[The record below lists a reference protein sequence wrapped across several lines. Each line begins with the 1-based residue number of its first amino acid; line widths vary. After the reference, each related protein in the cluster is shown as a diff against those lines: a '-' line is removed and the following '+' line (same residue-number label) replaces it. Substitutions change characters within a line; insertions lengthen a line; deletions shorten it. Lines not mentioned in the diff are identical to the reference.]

1 MTTESFEAFTSGFL
15 SKITSQIN
23 IHCEVKVTSD
33 VIKLKVYFPES
44 WEDIDIR
51 ILHSIVFDETKKNSS
66 ELEAFN
72 FDKLVFFSFDGSK
85 GKVTVKWL
93 KILYGENGQTAN

>member
-1 MTTESFEAFTSGFL
+1 MFSLVNMTTESFEAFTARFL
-15 SKITSQIN
+15 SKITSQID

-44 WEDIDIR
+44 FEDIDIR
-51 ILHSIVFDETKKNSS
+51 ILYAIVNDETKKNSS

-72 FDKLVFFSFDGSK
+72 FDKLVVFFF
-85 GKVTVKWL
+85 
-93 KILYGENGQTAN
+93 I

>member
-1 MTTESFEAFTSGFL
+1 MTTESFEAFTSRFL
-15 SKITSQIN
+15 SKITAQIN

-44 WEDIDIR
+44 FEDIDIK
-51 ILHSIVFDETKKNSS
+51 ILYAIVNDETRKNSS

-72 FDKLVFFSFDGSK
+72 FDKLFFLHLMVQK
-85 GKVTVKWL
+85 QK
-93 KILYGENGQTAN
+93 